1 MTVAKIIRDAH
12 AAAGILP
19 IVEQQ
24 TSAAERIR
32 RIWPVCVV
40 GFGLVAT
47 VAWMALLGWVLYRAV
62 LLLA

>member
-1 MTVAKIIRDAH
+1 MTVAEIIRDAQ
-12 AAAGILP
+12 AAAGVLP
-19 IVEQQ
+19 IVQQ
-24 TSAAERIR
+24 QPSVAERIR

-47 VAWMALLGWVLYRAV
+47 VAWMALLGWALYRAV